1 MASSNNITNIYESYA
16 ELSFVD
22 KKNFKHNISP
32 TLIVGAFIP
41 CINID
46 KFYCDTLL
54 YLHLFAS
61 LYYELNYFI
70 INNNNN
76 ITLFKKCIDKLQIQI
91 INGQI
96 TDNSNSHVNCIGY
109 LNAPKNST
117 GDDFISNPIFKFSL
131 TTFKSNYITSV
142 DTAYKDYDN
151 NNNKQYNVIKPILEN
166 LSVSN
171 NIVATTPTV
180 INLFGLPAGSINTDS
195 WSKTSTSTID
205 TGEYSPTYD
214 TDSRYKMIKKII
226 KGILQQGHENI
237 MSYLLYYT
245 IYYHII
251 AYNTCIQNEINHR
264 YLHNNKY
271 INTGTPVPL
280 KTFIEGNTVTFNS
293 DATYYEN
300 VNIVKTLIISFR
312 NNVSALESK
321 YLGSGSVDYI
331 DNKSKYAS
339 KIEVLNDIKIEFDK
353 IQNELNITI
362 KEYNK
367 YIKNFQKVKTYANF
381 IIIVLIAIIIIT
393 ILVTVLDSITPNF
406 KNYYYVIAFIILAFI
421 TFVYYN
427 NFSHINLYE
436 RFTNVYIPDTYDI
449 SATSSVSASPITGN
463 ISACIQNTFDL
474 TDPTKVNGINTH
486 INYINKLS
494 TELNSYNESINNIM
508 NGLRT
513 NIYTANYG
521 IFTKDGN
528 TYLYNLY
535 IEKKNQ
541 NESNRIKKVALA
553 NMLDTMK
560 RHIVYLFN
568 IILLISLLTIILL
581 FGLILFSNFPFYL
594 NYIIILCIILISII
608 IIYFINSIVQPTRML
623 VNKNYWANK
632 NPSKILLAK
641 V

>member
-22 KKNFKHNISP
+22 KKNFKHNILP

-41 CINID
+41 CFKID
-46 KFYCDTLL
+46 EFYCDTLL

-61 LYYELNYFI
+61 LYYELNHFL
-70 INNNNN
+70 INNNNS
-76 ITLFKKCIDKLQIQI
+76 IALFKKCIDNLQIQI
-91 INGQI
+91 INDAH
-96 TDNSNSHVNCIGY
+96 TDASHAACIGY
-109 LNAPKNST
+109 LNATVTNGTIT
-117 GDDFISNPIFKFSL
+117 GTPIFKFSL
-131 TTFKSNYITSV
+131 TTFKTRYI
-142 DTAYKDYDN
+142 DTTGVAYKTYNGDRYD
-151 NNNKQYNVIKPILEN
+151 VIKPILDS
-166 LSVSN
+166 LSASN

-180 INLFGLPAGSINTDS
+180 IDLFGLPEGSINTDS
-195 WSKTSTSTID
+195 WSKTSTID
-205 TGEYSPTYD
+205 TGDYSATYNSE
-214 TDSRYKMIKKII
+214 SRYNMIKKII
-226 KGILQQGHENI
+226 KGILEQGHENI

-251 AYNTCIQNEINHR
+251 VYNTCIQNEINHM
-264 YLHNNKY
+264 YLHNNKNR
-271 INTGTPVPL
+271 NTGTITPL
-280 KTFIEGNTVTFNS
+280 KSYIDDDS
-293 DATYYEN
+293 ATISFDTTYSTN
-300 VNIVKTLIISFR
+300 ATIVKSLITNLK
-312 NNVSALESK
+312 NNIGSLESK

-436 RFTNVYIPDTYDI
+436 RFTNVYVPDVYTNVND
-449 SATSSVSASPITGN
+449 ATRTPITGD
-463 ISACIQNTFDL
+463 ISTCIQNTFDL
-474 TDPTKVNGINTH
+474 TNPAAVNGRNTH
-486 INYINKLS
+486 INYINKLT
-494 TELNSYNESINNIM
+494 TELNSYNATINNIM

-521 IFTKDGN
+521 VFTKDGN

-623 VNKNYWANK
+623 INKNYWANK

>member
-22 KKNFKHNISP
+22 KKNFKHTISP

-41 CINID
+41 CFKID
-46 KFYCDTLL
+46 EFYCDTLL

-70 INNNNN
+70 IINNNN
-76 ITLFKKCIDKLQIQI
+76 IGLFKKCIDNLQIQI
-91 INGQI
+91 INSAHTG
-96 TDNSNSHVNCIGY
+96 SHAACIGY
-109 LNAPKNST
+109 LKAPVTNGT
-117 GDDFISNPIFKFSL
+117 ITETPIFKFSL
-131 TTFKSNYITSV
+131 TTFAANYRTSV
-142 DTAYKDYDN
+142 DTAYKNYGD
-151 NNNKQYNVIKPILEN
+151 NKQYNVIKPILEN

-171 NIVATTPTV
+171 NIVASTPTV
-180 INLFGLPAGSINTDS
+180 ANLFGLTGASYTDI
-195 WSKTSTSTID
+195 WTKTSTIN
-205 TGEYSPTYD
+205 TGEYSATYN
-214 TDSRYKMIKKII
+214 TESRYNMIKKII
-226 KGILQQGHENI
+226 KGILEQGHENI

-251 AYNTCIQNEINHR
+251 AYNTCIQNEINHM
-264 YLHNNKY
+264 YLHNNRYRNNITTTPSLKSY
-271 INTGTPVPL
+271 IDGD
-280 KTFIEGNTVTFNS
+280 S
-293 DATYYEN
+293 ATISFDSTYSTN
-300 VNIVKTLIISFR
+300 ANIVKTLIIHLK
-312 NNVSALESK
+312 NNIGSLESK

-436 RFTNVYIPDTYDI
+436 RFTNVYVPDVYTIGSD
-449 SATSSVSASPITGN
+449 SRSTVGPS

-474 TDPTKVNGINTH
+474 TNPAAVNGRNTH

>member
-41 CINID
+41 CFKID
-46 KFYCDTLL
+46 EFYCDTLL

-70 INNNNN
+70 IYNNNN
-76 ITLFKKCIDKLQIQI
+76 IGLFKKCIDNLQIQI
-91 INGQI
+91 INGAH
-96 TDNSNSHVNCIGY
+96 TDSGYTDSIGY
-109 LNAPKNST
+109 LNAT
-117 GDDFISNPIFKFSL
+117 VSNGTITTSIFKFSL
-131 TTFKSNYITSV
+131 ATFKTYYKDTIG
-142 DTAYKDYDN
+142 TAYKDYGDD

-171 NIVATTPTV
+171 ILLSTPTV
-180 INLFGLPAGSINTDS
+180 STLFGLTGAANTDT
-195 WSKTSTSTID
+195 WTKNTTSTID
-205 TGEYSPTYD
+205 TGTYLAIYNTD
-214 TDSRYKMIKKII
+214 TRYNMIKKII
-226 KGILQQGHENI
+226 KGILEQGHENI

-251 AYNTCIQNEINHR
+251 AYNTCIQNEINHM
-264 YLHNNKY
+264 YLHNNRF
-271 INTGTPVPL
+271 INNGTISPL
-280 KTFIEGNTVTFNS
+280 KSHIDDNNNAAILFDSAYSIN
-293 DATYYEN
+293 ATN
-300 VNIVKTLIISFR
+300 VKNLIINFR

-436 RFTNVYIPDTYDI
+436 RFTNVYVPDVYTII
-449 SATSSVSASPITGN
+449 SDSRSTVGPSIT
-463 ISACIQNTFDL
+463 ACIQNTFDL

>member
-1 MASSNNITNIYESYA
+1 MASTNNITNVYESYT

-22 KKNFKHNISP
+22 KKNFKTNISP

-41 CINID
+41 CYKID
-46 KFYCDTLL
+46 VFYCDTLL

-61 LYYELNYFI
+61 LYYELNNFI
-70 INNNNN
+70 KSNNND
-76 ITLFKKCIDKLQIQI
+76 IGKFKKCVDNLKIQI
-91 INGQI
+91 INIAHTGGYA
-96 TDNSNSHVNCIGY
+96 DCIGY
-109 LNAPKNST
+109 LNYN
-117 GDDFISNPIFKFSL
+117 DYNFKFSL
-131 TTFKSNYITSV
+131 TKFTAYYISNV
-142 DTAYKDYDN
+142 DTAYKNYGSDKIYD
-151 NNNKQYNVIKPILEN
+151 VIKPILDN
-166 LSVSN
+166 LSLSN
-171 NIVATTPTV
+171 YIVGSTLNVDT
-180 INLFGLPAGSINTDS
+180 LFGISGGDTITYN
-195 WSKTSTSTID
+195 WSKNSAID
-205 TGEYSPTYD
+205 TGEYSATYD
-214 TDSRYKMIKKII
+214 NTSRYNMIKKIV
-226 KGILQQGHENI
+226 KGILSQGHENI

-251 AYNTCIQNEINHR
+251 AYNTCIQNEINHM
-264 YLHNNKY
+264 YLHNNKLRNNVTTTPALKEHIDRGDVA
-271 INTGTPVPL
+271 INFT
-280 KTFIEGNTVTFNS
+280 ENTYQINVT
-293 DATYYEN
+293 N
-300 VNIVKTLIISFR
+300 VKNLITNLR

-339 KIEVLNDIKIEFDK
+339 KIEVLNDIKIEFDR

-393 ILVTVLDSITPNF
+393 ILVTVLDTITPNL
-406 KNYYYVIAFIILAFI
+406 KNYYYIIAFIILAFI

-427 NFSHINLYE
+427 NFRHINLYE
-436 RFTNVYIPDTYDI
+436 RFTNVYVPDVYTNSNDG
-449 SATSSVSASPITGN
+449 TRTPITAS
-463 ISACIQNTFDL
+463 ISACIANTFDL
-474 TDPTKVNGINTH
+474 SDPTRVNGRNTH
-486 INYINKLS
+486 INYVNKLT

-521 IFTKDGN
+521 VFTKDGN
-528 TYLYNLY
+528 NYLYNLY

-623 VNKNYWANK
+623 INKNYWANK
-632 NPSKILLAK
+632 NPSKILLSK

>member
-1 MASSNNITNIYESYA
+1 MASTNNITNVYESYA

-22 KKNFKHNISP
+22 KKNFKTNISP

-41 CINID
+41 CYKID
-46 KFYCDTLL
+46 EFYCDTLL

-61 LYYELNYFI
+61 LYYELNNFI
-70 INNNNN
+70 KSNNND
-76 ITLFKKCIDKLQIQI
+76 IGKFKKCVDNLKIQI
-91 INGQI
+91 INVAHIASGYEE
-96 TDNSNSHVNCIGY
+96 CIGY
-109 LNAPKNST
+109 LNNST
-117 GDDFISNPIFKFSL
+117 YDFKFSL
-131 TTFKSNYITSV
+131 TKFTAKYKSDV
-142 DTAYKDYDN
+142 DTAYKNYGSDKIYD
-151 NNNKQYNVIKPILEN
+151 VIKPILDN

-171 NIVATTPTV
+171 LIAATTQT
-180 INLFGLPAGSINTDS
+180 ITTLFGISGNITTDN
-195 WSKTSTSTID
+195 WSKNSDID
-205 TGEYSPTYD
+205 TGTYSATYNN
-214 TDSRYKMIKKII
+214 DSRYNMIKKIV
-226 KGILQQGHENI
+226 KGILEQGHENI

-251 AYNTCIQNEINHR
+251 AYNTCIQNEINHM
-264 YLHNNKY
+264 YLHNNKFRNNVTTTPALKEH
-271 INTGTPVPL
+271 IDGNGNAIDFNGTYL
-280 KTFIEGNTVTFNS
+280 SNVT
-293 DATYYEN
+293 N
-300 VNIVKTLIISFR
+300 VKNLITNLR

-339 KIEVLNDIKIEFDK
+339 KIEVLNDIKIEFDR

-393 ILVTVLDSITPNF
+393 ILVTVLDTITPNL
-406 KNYYYVIAFIILAFI
+406 KNYYYIIAFIILAFI

-427 NFSHINLYE
+427 NFRHINLYE
-436 RFTNVYIPDTYDI
+436 RFTAVYVPAVYVPDVYTI
-449 SATSSVSASPITGN
+449 ATDSRTPINGS
-463 ISACIQNTFDL
+463 ISACIANTFDL
-474 TDPTKVNGINTH
+474 SNPTKVQGRNTH
-486 INYINKLS
+486 INYVNKLT

-521 IFTKDGN
+521 VFTKDGN
-528 TYLYNLY
+528 NYLYNLY

-623 VNKNYWANK
+623 INKNYWANK
-632 NPSKILLAK
+632 NPSKILLSK